1 MLIMILVVTK
11 NLKELFRD
19 LYYRKLSI
27 NETERK
33 QDKFDAIIGALENY
47 TSKSDKYIEAKNRL
61 LNNVKNFL
69 RGEIKNYWRVW
80 K

>member
-1 MLIMILVVTK
+1 MLITILVVTK

-61 LNNVKNFL
+61 LNNVKHFWEG
-69 RGEIKNYWRVW
+69 R
-80 K
+80 

>member
-61 LNNVKNFL
+61 LNNVKNF
-69 RGEIKNYWRVW
+69 
-80 K
+80 

>member
-1 MLIMILVVTK
+1 MLITILVVTK

-61 LNNVKNFL
+61 LNNVKNFWEE
-69 RGEIKNYWRVW
+69 R
-80 K
+80 

>member
-61 LNNVKNFL
+61 LNNVKNFWEG
-69 RGEIKNYWRVW
+69 R
-80 K
+80 

>member
-27 NETERK
+27 NEAERK

-61 LNNVKNFL
+61 LNNVKNFWEG
-69 RGEIKNYWRVW
+69 R
-80 K
+80 

>member
-19 LYYRKLSI
+19 LYYRKVSI

-61 LNNVKNFL
+61 LNNVKNFWEG
-69 RGEIKNYWRVW
+69 R
-80 K
+80 

>member
-1 MLIMILVVTK
+1 MLIMILVVAK

-61 LNNVKNFL
+61 LNNVKNFWEG
-69 RGEIKNYWRVW
+69 R
-80 K
+80 